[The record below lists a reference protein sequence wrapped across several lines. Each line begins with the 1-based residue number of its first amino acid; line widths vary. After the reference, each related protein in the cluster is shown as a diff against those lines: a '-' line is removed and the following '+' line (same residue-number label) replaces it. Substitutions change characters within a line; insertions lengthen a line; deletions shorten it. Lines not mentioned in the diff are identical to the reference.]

1 MEKTS
6 IFERSVSDMLRENA
20 KKNIPVQEKDNSIYS
35 LPDSVTDEE
44 LKKQI
49 QKCNK

>member
-1 MEKTS
+1 M
-6 IFERSVSDMLRENA
+6 FERSVSDMLRENA

>member
-6 IFERSVSDMLRENA
+6 MFKKSVSDMLRENA
-20 KKNIPVQEKDNSIYS
+20 QKNIPVQEKDNSIYS
-35 LPDSVTDEE
+35 LPDSITDEE

-49 QKCNK
+49 EKYNK